1 MRRSAS
7 EVINNLENRIARL
20 ERKSASQNK
29 PTLILEGWGE
39 NGEQAVL
46 PRKVQCELTIRSLL
60 ACVKKE
66 LNVDCWFDTDQ
77 DDIFLSN
84 REMTIQVWC
93 DNYEETGIYYATFS
107 LKGHSHNAFKILP
120 VQ

>member
-1 MRRSAS
+1 MRKSAS
-7 EVINNLENRIARL
+7 EIIRNLEQRIARL
-20 ERKSASQNK
+20 ENK
-29 PTLILEGWGE
+29 TAAKPILILEGWDE
-39 NGEQAVL
+39 NGGQAVL

-60 ACVKKE
+60 ECVKKE
-66 LNVDCWFDTDQ
+66 LNVDCWFDQNQ

-93 DNYEETGIYYATFS
+93 ENHEETGIYYATFS

-120 VQ
+120 VK